1 MVLALFSGTAAHAVD
16 VWFADDSAPQGKVG
30 LVWVE
35 DVTRGNSLSY
45 LQSFSNTG
53 LGVACSTLADER
65 CRDGNWSAQ
74 LILPPCTS
82 TIVEACIEGM
92 SVGNESGALTQG
104 KLVRTINSP
113 KVDAYPN
120 LKVPYGGS
128 PSVWQVAGQ
137 NHSGGNNKYA
147 VIASLYYVN
156 GQGLTKFQAGIVP
169 INEVTGDYR
178 QMQLTYAAGTTD
190 LVFDHHI
197 GNCVFQEVGNCAVAQ
212 QWQENAIGSLSLRV
226 PQSVTGWMYG
236 RISEPTLSV
245 STALGGPANLLTVT
259 GKPVTV
265 EGSKPLIDFPNLP
278 AEMENFLSDGGRH
291 PLRKDGGYAQGG
303 YVWQIPTDTNNFDWY
318 DKWFPYTNDR
328 ADGLVD
334 YWNIKSI
341 PNQFSSPKAQECL
354 GGKTNLVGLVT
365 SNSLWYTGNPPEF
378 DGKTLNYKVAALHY
392 GPDGVTPFKGSYD
405 LVIQDSAAKCLY
417 GNNSLPDVA
426 TVEIVNANGSSTIT
440 SNTIVRQNGW
450 LRLSVKGFTY
460 SSPIIKVNLDTKPV
474 ATASPSPTNVAE
486 PTPTASVTASPT
498 PTKSIAAKKTTITCV
513 KGKVVKKVS
522 AIKPICPKGYKKK

>member
-1 MVLALFSGTAAHAVD
+1 M
-16 VWFADDSAPQGKVG
+16 
-30 LVWVE
+30 WVE

-45 LQSFSNTG
+45 LQSFSTTG

-65 CRDGNWSAQ
+65 CRNGNWSTQ
-74 LILPPCTS
+74 LILPPCSS
-82 TIVEACIEGM
+82 TIVEACVEGM
-92 SVGNESGALTQG
+92 SVGNDSGTLTQG
-104 KLVRTINSP
+104 KLMRTINSP
-113 KVDAYPN
+113 KVEAYPD
-120 LKVPYGGS
+120 LKVPMGGS
-128 PSVWQVAGQ
+128 PTVWQVNGQ

-147 VIASLYYVN
+147 VIASLYYIK
-156 GQGLTKFQAGIVP
+156 GQGLTNFQAGIVP

-178 QMQLTYAAGTTD
+178 QMQLTYAPGTTD
-190 LVFDHHI
+190 LVFDFHV

-212 QWQENAIGSLSLRV
+212 QWQENAVASLSLRV

-236 RISEPTLSV
+236 RISEPTLTV

-278 AEMENFLSDGGRH
+278 TEMENFLSDGGLH
-291 PLRKDGGYAQGG
+291 PLRKDGPYAQGG
-303 YVWQIPTDTNNFDWY
+303 YVWQIPTDTNNFNWY

-341 PNQFSSPKAQECL
+341 PNQFSSAKAQECL

-378 DGKTLNYKVAALHY
+378 DGKSLNYKVAALHY

-405 LVIQDSAAKCLY
+405 LVVQDSAAKCLY
-417 GNNSLPDVA
+417 GNNTLPDVA
-426 TVEIVNANGSSTIT
+426 TVEIVSANGNSTIT
-440 SNTIVRQNGW
+440 SNTIIRQNGW

-460 SSPIIKVNLDTKPV
+460 SSPVIKVNLDTKPV
-474 ATASPSPTNVAE
+474 ATAT
-486 PTPTASVTASPT
+486 PTPTATPEPTPAATPTPSTT
-498 PTKSIAAKKTTITCV
+498 PTKTVAVKKTTITCL
-513 KGKVVKKVS
+513 KGKLVKKVT
-522 AIKPICPKGYKKK
+522 AVKPACPKGYKKK